1 MQFFKHIVL
10 KNGQRCTL
18 RNATS
23 RDGQAALDI
32 YILTHAQTDD
42 LACYPE
48 EIHLTAREQAEC
60 LQAKTDSDNEIELL
74 AEIDGKIVGAA
85 GIEQKSPQVKLKHRC
100 EMGISIDKDYWG
112 LGIGS
117 ALTEA
122 CIACAKRAGYEQIEL
137 AVIAANDRAI
147 RMYDKA
153 GFAAFG
159 RNPRGLK
166 SRLTGYQEVI
176 YMRKELT

>member
-1 MQFFKHIVL
+1 MVYNKTIILKDGRECLL
-10 KNGQRCTL
+10 KNGTAADGAACLDLFL
-18 RNATS
+18 R
-23 RDGQAALDI
+23 
-32 YILTHAQTDD
+32 THEQTDF
-42 LACYPE
+42 LASYPDE
-48 EIHLTAREQAEC
+48 CTMTAESESEF
-60 LQAKTDSDNEIELL
+60 LQKASDSDNEIEML

-85 GIEQKSPQVKLKHRC
+85 GIEQKSPQVKLRHRC

-122 CIACAKRAGYEQIEL
+122 CITCAKRAGYEQIEL

-147 RMYDKA
+147 RMYEKA
-153 GFAAFG
+153 GFTAFG

-166 SRLTGYQEVI
+166 SRLTGYQEII